1 MYRVLLVD
9 DEEDVREGLVVEV
22 DWEALDLRIV
32 GLAENGREAL
42 EMAERVEPDI
52 VVTDISM
59 PFMDGLELARRLRE
73 RNPLVKVVILT
84 GYDEFDYARQA
95 VSLSVDE
102 YLLKPFSAAHLAE
115 LLTRLRG
122 QMAAE
127 VAERE
132 NVQQLR
138 EHYYASLPLMQ
149 ADLMATL
156 LHRRKPAAYIHGKAE
171 QCGLDLKGISYGVSV
186 VTLHTDGKT
195 PTQTKTKTGE
205 IQPHGPDSGD
215 VAEDESA
222 KRAAN
227 ASSLKADK
235 RQTTEEV
242 QASAA
247 GAIRDSEDGELKQ
260 FAALNVAA
268 EVWAEHEA
276 GHAFIHQEAIVLL
289 FVDRWGGEDG
299 EKRQQQALETVIRS
313 INHYLRMSAT
323 IGSGALVQ
331 SLDQVK
337 HAYEDALLAL
347 DYRLVPGT
355 DPLIYIGDVERQ
367 AAGKLRFDELKQQ
380 ALTRC
385 LKAGTQVE
393 LDDVLDIIF
402 REITAEHGRSDIQLY
417 LIEALTTVWKAAQA
431 SGEQMEDIFG
441 AGFQLYADLFRLPGL
456 PEAQSKVRE
465 VCANVQRRIASGRQ
479 HAYKDIVEQALS
491 FTKQHYADPEL
502 SIQKVCGH
510 LHISSG
516 YFCAIFKKEVQL
528 TFLQYLMQIRME
540 AAKELLRSTDL
551 KSFQIAEQVGFAEPN
566 YFSFCFKKHIGIS
579 PKEYRKQAAS
589 TTGGGMLP

>member
-102 YLLKPFSAAHLAE
+102 YLLKPFSAGHLTE
-115 LLTRLRG
+115 LLTRLRA

-132 NVQQLR
+132 DVQLLR
-138 EHYYASLPLMQ
+138 DHYYTSLPLLQ

-156 LHRRKPAAYIHGKAE
+156 LHRQKSPEYIHGKAK
-171 QCGLDLKGISYGVSV
+171 QCGLDLHGERYGVSV
-186 VTLHTDGKT
+186 LTLHMDGD
-195 PTQTKTKTGE
+195 P
-205 IQPHGPDSGD
+205 
-215 VAEDESA
+215 
-222 KRAAN
+222 
-227 ASSLKADK
+227 
-235 RQTTEEV
+235 
-242 QASAA
+242 
-247 GAIRDSEDGELKQ
+247 SEDAELKQ
-260 FAALNVAA
+260 FAALNIAA
-268 EVWAEHEA
+268 EVWTEHGV
-276 GHAFIHQEAIVLL
+276 GHAFNAFMHQETIVLL
-289 FVDRWGGEDG
+289 YVDRWGGEDG
-299 EKRQQQALETVIRS
+299 EKRQQQALENVMRS
-313 INHYLRMSAT
+313 INHYLRIPAT
-323 IGSGALVQ
+323 VGSGSIVNTLAG
-331 SLDQVK
+331 VK

-355 DPLIYIGDVERQ
+355 DPLIYIADVERQ
-367 AAGKLRFDELKQQ
+367 TAGKLRFDELKQQ
-380 ALTRC
+380 TLTRC
-385 LKAGTQVE
+385 LKAGTQAE
-393 LDDVLDIIF
+393 LEDALEIIF
-402 REITAEHGRSDIQLY
+402 REITVEHGRSDIQLY
-417 LIEALTTVWKAAQA
+417 LIEVLTNVWKAAQA
-431 SGEQMEDIFG
+431 SGEAMEDIFG

-456 PEAQSKVRE
+456 SEAQGKVRE
-465 VCANVQRRIASGRQ
+465 VCLLVQHRIASGRQ
-479 HAYKDIVEQALS
+479 HVYKDIVEQALL
-491 FTKQHYADPEL
+491 FTKEHYADPDL

-516 YFCAIFKKEVQL
+516 YFCGIFKKEVQL

-540 AAKELLRSTDL
+540 AAKELLRSTEM
-551 KSFQIAEQVGFAEPN
+551 KSFEVAGQVGFAEPN
-566 YFSFCFKKHIGIS
+566 YFSFCFKKHIGVS
-579 PKEYRKQAAS
+579 PKEYRKQIALTAS
-589 TTGGGMLP
+589 EGTSR

>member
-102 YLLKPFSAAHLAE
+102 YLLKPFSAGHLTE
-115 LLTRLRG
+115 LLTRLRA

-132 NVQQLR
+132 DVQQLR
-138 EHYYASLPLMQ
+138 DHYYTSLPLLQ

-156 LHRRKPAAYIHGKAE
+156 LHRQKSPEYIHGKAK
-171 QCGLDLKGISYGVSV
+171 QCGLDLHGDRYGVSV
-186 VTLHTDGKT
+186 LTLHMDGD
-195 PTQTKTKTGE
+195 Q
-205 IQPHGPDSGD
+205 
-215 VAEDESA
+215 
-222 KRAAN
+222 
-227 ASSLKADK
+227 
-235 RQTTEEV
+235 
-242 QASAA
+242 
-247 GAIRDSEDGELKQ
+247 SEDAELKQ
-260 FAALNVAA
+260 FAALNIAA
-268 EVWAEHEA
+268 EVWTEHGA
-276 GHAFIHQEAIVLL
+276 GHAFMHQETIVLL
-289 FVDRWGGEDG
+289 YVDRWGGEDG
-299 EKRQQQALETVIRS
+299 EKRQQQALENVMRS
-313 INHYLRMSAT
+313 INHYLRIPAT
-323 IGSGALVQ
+323 VGSGSIVNTLAG
-331 SLDQVK
+331 VK

-355 DPLIYIGDVERQ
+355 DPLIYIADVERQ
-367 AAGKLRFDELKQQ
+367 TAGKLRFDELKQQ
-380 ALTRC
+380 TLTRC
-385 LKAGTQVE
+385 LKAGTQAE
-393 LDDVLDIIF
+393 LVDALEIIF
-402 REITAEHGRSDIQLY
+402 REITVEHGRSDIQLY
-417 LIEALTTVWKAAQA
+417 LIEVLTNVWKAAQA
-431 SGEQMEDIFG
+431 SGEAMEDIFG

-456 PEAQSKVRE
+456 SEAQGKVHE
-465 VCANVQRRIASGRQ
+465 VCLLVQHRIASGRQ
-479 HAYKDIVEQALS
+479 HVYKDIVEQALS
-491 FTKQHYADPEL
+491 FTKEHYADPDL

-516 YFCAIFKKEVQL
+516 YFCGIFKKEVQL

-540 AAKELLRSTDL
+540 AAKELLRSTEM
-551 KSFQIAEQVGFAEPN
+551 KSFEIAGQVGFAEPN
-566 YFSFCFKKHIGIS
+566 YFSFCFKKHIGVS
-579 PKEYRKQAAS
+579 PKEYRKQTALTAS
-589 TTGGGMLP
+589 EGTSR

>member
-59 PFMDGLELARRLRE
+59 PFMDGLELAKRLRE

-102 YLLKPFSAAHLAE
+102 YLLKPFSAGHLTE
-115 LLTRLRG
+115 LLTRLRA
-122 QMAAE
+122 QMEAE

-132 NVQQLR
+132 DVQQLR
-138 EHYYASLPLMQ
+138 DHFYTSLPLLQ

-156 LHRRKPAAYIHGKAE
+156 LHRQKSPEYIHGKAK
-171 QCGLDLKGISYGVSV
+171 QCGLDLHGERYGVSV
-186 VTLHTDGKT
+186 LTLHMDGD
-195 PTQTKTKTGE
+195 Q
-205 IQPHGPDSGD
+205 
-215 VAEDESA
+215 
-222 KRAAN
+222 
-227 ASSLKADK
+227 
-235 RQTTEEV
+235 
-242 QASAA
+242 
-247 GAIRDSEDGELKQ
+247 SEDAELKQ
-260 FAALNVAA
+260 FAALNIAA
-268 EVWAEHEA
+268 EVWTEHGA
-276 GHAFIHQEAIVLL
+276 GHAFMHQETIVLL

-299 EKRQQQALETVIRS
+299 EKRQQQALENVMRS
-313 INHYLRMSAT
+313 INHYLRIPAT
-323 IGSGALVQ
+323 VGSGSIVNTLAG
-331 SLDQVK
+331 VK

-355 DPLIYIGDVERQ
+355 DPLIYIADVERQ
-367 AAGKLRFDELKQQ
+367 TAGKLRFDELKQQ
-380 ALTRC
+380 TLTRC
-385 LKAGTQVE
+385 LKAGTQAE
-393 LDDVLDIIF
+393 LEDALEIIF
-402 REITAEHGRSDIQLY
+402 REITVEHGRSDIQLY
-417 LIEALTTVWKAAQA
+417 LIEVLTNVWKAAQA
-431 SGEQMEDIFG
+431 SGEAMEDIFG

-456 PEAQSKVRE
+456 SEAQSKVHE
-465 VCANVQRRIASGRQ
+465 VCLLVQHRIASGRQ
-479 HAYKDIVEQALS
+479 HVYKDIVEQALS
-491 FTKQHYADPEL
+491 FTKEHYADPDL

-516 YFCAIFKKEVQL
+516 YFCGIFKKEVQL

-540 AAKELLRSTDL
+540 AAKELLRSTEL
-551 KSFQIAEQVGFAEPN
+551 KSFEIAGQVGFAEPN
-566 YFSFCFKKHIGIS
+566 YFSFCFKKHIGVS
-579 PKEYRKQAAS
+579 PKEYRKQTALTAS
-589 TTGGGMLP
+589 EGSNR

>member
-102 YLLKPFSAAHLAE
+102 YLLKPFSAGHLTE
-115 LLTRLRG
+115 LLTRLRA

-132 NVQQLR
+132 DVQQLR
-138 EHYYASLPLMQ
+138 DHYYTSLPLLQ

-156 LHRRKPAAYIHGKAE
+156 LHRQKSPEYIHGKAK
-171 QCGLDLKGISYGVSV
+171 QCGLDLHGERYGVSV
-186 VTLHTDGKT
+186 LTLHMDGD
-195 PTQTKTKTGE
+195 Q
-205 IQPHGPDSGD
+205 
-215 VAEDESA
+215 
-222 KRAAN
+222 
-227 ASSLKADK
+227 
-235 RQTTEEV
+235 
-242 QASAA
+242 
-247 GAIRDSEDGELKQ
+247 SEDAELKQ
-260 FAALNVAA
+260 FAALNIAA
-268 EVWAEHEA
+268 EVWTEHGA
-276 GHAFIHQEAIVLL
+276 GHAFMHQETIVLL
-289 FVDRWGGEDG
+289 YVDRWGGEDG
-299 EKRQQQALETVIRS
+299 EKRQQQALENVMRS
-313 INHYLRMSAT
+313 INHYLRIPAT
-323 IGSGALVQ
+323 VGSGSIVNTLAG
-331 SLDQVK
+331 VK

-355 DPLIYIGDVERQ
+355 DPLIYIADVERQ
-367 AAGKLRFDELKQQ
+367 TAGKLRFDELKQQ
-380 ALTRC
+380 TLTRC
-385 LKAGTQVE
+385 LKAGTQAE
-393 LDDVLDIIF
+393 LEDALEIIF
-402 REITAEHGRSDIQLY
+402 REITVEHGRSDIQLY
-417 LIEALTTVWKAAQA
+417 LIEVLTNVWKAAQA
-431 SGEQMEDIFG
+431 SGEAMEDIFG

-456 PEAQSKVRE
+456 SEAQGKVHE
-465 VCANVQRRIASGRQ
+465 VCLLVQHRIASGRQ
-479 HAYKDIVEQALS
+479 HVYKDIVEQALS
-491 FTKQHYADPEL
+491 FTKEHYADPDL

-516 YFCAIFKKEVQL
+516 YFCGIFKKEVQL

-540 AAKELLRSTDL
+540 AAKELLRSTEM
-551 KSFQIAEQVGFAEPN
+551 KSFEIAGQVGFAEPN
-566 YFSFCFKKHIGIS
+566 YFSFCFKKHVGVS
-579 PKEYRKQAAS
+579 PKEYRKQTALTAS
-589 TTGGGMLP
+589 EGPNR